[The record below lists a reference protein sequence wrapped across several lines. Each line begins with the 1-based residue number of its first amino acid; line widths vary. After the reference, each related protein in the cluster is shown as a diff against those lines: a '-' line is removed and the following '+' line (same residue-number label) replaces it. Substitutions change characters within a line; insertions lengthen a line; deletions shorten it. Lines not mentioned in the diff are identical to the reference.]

1 MSVVQALPSSQSAVV
16 AQGTLWG
23 GNLSLVAHLVGTPYL
38 PDIVAAIYR
47 AFSLATANTF
57 VFGVVAAVVAG
68 GAVAL
73 LREAPMRAP
82 APQTSR
88 GSGALAEPGE

>member
-1 MSVVQALPSSQSAVV
+1 VPAGAR
-16 AQGTLWG
+16 AQIE
-23 GNLSLVAHLVGTPYL
+23 PYL

-68 GAVAL
+68 GAIVL

-82 APQTSR
+82 APTSR
-88 GSGALAEPGE
+88 DSGALAEPGE